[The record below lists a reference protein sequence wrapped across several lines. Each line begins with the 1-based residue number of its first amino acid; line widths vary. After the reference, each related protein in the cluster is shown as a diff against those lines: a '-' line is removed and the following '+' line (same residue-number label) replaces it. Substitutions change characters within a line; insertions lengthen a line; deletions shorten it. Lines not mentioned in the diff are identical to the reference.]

1 MVLSYKDK
9 GDWIL
14 ETKYNIGAKKKK
26 VEETEQ
32 KSRGFNI
39 PFFCVI
45 WLNSNVAFGD
55 TIYTRLQRRTM
66 TSLQRYHS
74 ANLPELM
81 KIISKNG
88 IGMDDYLDRFFN
100 SFETTTN
107 YPPYNLI
114 HVNNVES
121 VLEIALA
128 GFAKKDLKVYTEYG
142 KLIVEGSKETKD
154 TGSEYVHQGLAQ
166 RSFTREWALSDDVE
180 VREVQFKDGLLT
192 VKLGKVVP
200 DHHARKDYLK

>member
-1 MVLSYKDK
+1 MPK
-9 GDWIL
+9 G
-14 ETKYNIGAKKKK
+14 
-26 VEETEQ
+26 
-32 KSRGFNI
+32 F
-39 PFFCVI
+39 
-45 WLNSNVAFGD
+45 

-66 TSLQRYHS
+66 TNLASYHS

-100 SFETTTN
+100 NSYETTTN

-128 GFAKKDLKVYTEYG
+128 GFSKKELKVYTEYG
-142 KLIVEGSKETKD
+142 KLIIEGQKETKE
-154 TGSEYVHQGLAQ
+154 TESEYVHQGLAQ
-166 RSFTREWALSDDVE
+166 RSFTREWTLSDDVKI
-180 VREVQFKDGLLT
+180 RDVQFKDGLLT
-192 VKLGKVVP
+192 VNLGKIVP
-200 DHHARKDYLK
+200 EYHTRKDYL

>member
-1 MVLSYKDK
+1 MSPSGTHFTLAY
-9 GDWIL
+9 L
-14 ETKYNIGAKKKK
+14 
-26 VEETEQ
+26 
-32 KSRGFNI
+32 
-39 PFFCVI
+39 
-45 WLNSNVAFGD
+45 
-55 TIYTRLQRRTM
+55 RRTM
-66 TSLQRYHS
+66 NIQKYHT

-100 SFETTTN
+100 SYETTTN

-128 GFAKKDLKVYTEYG
+128 GFSKKELKVYSEYG
-142 KLIVEGSKETKD
+142 KLIDEGSKETKE

-166 RSFTREWALSDDVE
+166 RSFQRAWPLSDDVE
-180 VREVQFKDGLLT
+180 VRAVQFKDGLLT

-200 DHHARKDYLK
+200 EHHARKNYL